1 MSSEK
6 TQPANAT
13 DPDYD
18 HVVAYLREKINQ
30 LLIVMGTLPLR
41 TEELDDET
49 LISIDPL
56 GILADSFSQILDNH
70 KETNYKLEFVNN
82 EISAIIDA
90 VGAAIVVVNND
101 LNIELYNKQSL
112 DLFISK
118 DSDCAGKYLCDCLD
132 QQDKSIPTETFES
145 IITEGK
151 EVRNNNILFGNK
163 YYDLIATPL
172 KDVNGKVNKS
182 ILMFFDNTERI
193 LTEDKLVLA
202 SVVFES
208 TAEGV
213 VVTDENKVIVAVN
226 DSFLNITG
234 YKKYELIGQ
243 VPSIFKSA
251 THSDEFYNDLW
262 QTLNSTGHWKGD
274 VMDRRKDGQLFP
286 ARQTISV
293 VKRNDGSISHY
304 VFIMSDIT
312 LQKNSQ
318 DKLDFLAHHDP
329 LTSLSNRVL
338 FQERLGQAIKKARR
352 NETRVAVI
360 FVDLDRFKNVNDTL
374 GHAIGDKL
382 LISVAERLSMQKRK
396 TDTVARLGGDEFV
409 FLLDEVAKPRDLA
422 HFCEKLIDT
431 FKKPFVID
439 EYDLH
444 LTLSIGICI
453 FPGDGEDVD
462 SLIKNA
468 DTAMYRVKEKG
479 KNGYHFFTRELS
491 EQVAAKLTLE
501 NNLRKAIETQQFEL
515 FYQPQFSLTEN
526 KLVAAEALI
535 RWNHPELGL
544 IMPDKFIP
552 LAEETGIILQIG
564 KWVINEAS
572 RQLNTWRKNGLDLDH
587 ISVNVSGIQI
597 ERGNTVTQISTVL
610 KKYQLNGNDLEI
622 EITESTIMNDLEQAI
637 EILGQLKELGLSIAI
652 DDFGT
657 GYSSLG
663 YLKKLPIDKIKIDR
677 SFVQD
682 IDSDKDDKALVLA
695 VIAMAKNLQLEVV
708 AEGVETKVQHDLLV
722 AHECEYSQGY
732 LYARPLPASQF
743 EALLK
748 KNSHY

>member
-1 MSSEK
+1 MSTED
-6 TQPANAT
+6 TQPGIVT

-30 LLIVMGTLPLR
+30 LLVVMGTLPLR

-70 KETNYKLEFVNN
+70 KQTNNQLEIVNN
-82 EISAIIDA
+82 EITAIIDA
-90 VGAAIVVVNND
+90 VGAAIIVVNND
-101 LNIELYNKQSL
+101 LNIELYNEQSL
-112 DLFISK
+112 NLFKSK
-118 DSDCAGKYLCDCLD
+118 NDDYTGKYLCDCLD
-132 QQDKSIPTETFES
+132 QQDKSIPTEIFES
-145 IITEGK
+145 IIKEGVA
-151 EVRNNNILFGNK
+151 VRNNNIFFGNK

-172 KDVNGKVNKS
+172 KDINGNVIKS

-193 LTEDKLVLA
+193 LTEDKLILA

-213 VVTDENKVIVAVN
+213 VVTDGNKVIVAVN

-243 VPSIFKSA
+243 VPSIFKSGI
-251 THSDEFYNDLW
+251 HSDEFYDELW
-262 QTLNSTGHWKGD
+262 KNLNSTGHWKGD
-274 VMDRRKDGQLFP
+274 IMDRRKDGQLFP

-293 VKRNDGSISHY
+293 VKRNDGTISHY

-312 LQKNSQ
+312 LQKDSQ

-382 LISVAERLSMQKRK
+382 LVSVAERLSNHKRR

-409 FLLDEVAKPRDLA
+409 FLLDEVSKPRDLA
-422 HFCEKLIDT
+422 HFCEKLITT

-439 EYDLH
+439 GYDLH

-453 FPGDGEDVD
+453 FPGDGDDVD

-468 DTAMYRVKEKG
+468 DAAMYRVKEKG

-515 FYQPQFSLTEN
+515 YYQPQFSLTEN
-526 KLVAAEALI
+526 KLVSAEALI
-535 RWNHPELGL
+535 RWNHPELGM

-572 RQLNTWRKNGLDLDH
+572 RQLSAWRTNGLGLDH

-597 ERGNTVTQISTVL
+597 DRGNTVTQISTAL
-610 KKYQLNGNDLEI
+610 KKHQLIGSDLEI

-695 VIAMAKNLQLEVV
+695 VIAMAKNLQLDVI

-732 LYARPLPASQF
+732 LYARPLPAAEF
-743 EALLK
+743 EVC
-748 KNSHY
+748 